1 MVMKKTQNT
10 YLWKTIRKNLVS
22 FLAVALM
29 VATGVSIYLGDRSSA
44 QAILNK
50 ADDYFKNNR
59 LQSLQITY
67 TYGISQE
74 DIDAMLE
81 WDNVDAAEGGYSTN
95 VLLETNNGT
104 GKVIV
109 QAHAML
115 ETMNLPVI
123 VEGNLP
129 NAENEA
135 AIEQKFAEKEGVCI
149 GDTICVEHNG
159 ELKTDTF
166 VVTAIINEPAFCC
179 ATAMDARGIST
190 KGIGSAY
197 YYISLPKT
205 AFDTSYYSECY
216 TTAYIRNDGLDDYD
230 YFSEEYKEKE
240 AEFKKYIED
249 KGGELAK
256 RRFGETKISAE
267 DSLEKAEDELK
278 AYTQNLEEAKEMLEY
293 VFSWVG
299 LSGDFEK
306 VKEQLQD
313 YGRLKEPLLNVIEEY
328 EKGEKELADGWE
340 KLVKAKEDAAN
351 MEQENWVVSIRNDI
365 GDVRSIEVIVEGLY
379 GLSYSMAIIFVIVSI
394 TVCYAAISR
403 MISEQRTQIGMQ
415 KALGFTTKEIMKHYM
430 KYSMLCVMVGVL
442 QGWFAAFFMVQ
453 TLNLNIYKTV
463 FLFGSIPY
471 AFSWKDAVIVSM
483 FFMIIFMVSAYIA
496 CFKEVKM
503 SATELLRGELPER
516 EKPFVFEK
524 WNVFKKMK
532 LYTRTMIKNALAD
545 KSRMTTTIMGVTGCI
560 TLLVICFTLL
570 IAMEESSVVQF
581 DKYFL
586 YQNRLVIDTESGNA
600 SDYEKILEENDI
612 SYTLISDKLKLY
624 RKDDSDWSGA
634 HVVTVSDTD
643 KLEQFMVLEDPYTR
657 ETVKVQ
663 EDGILVSVKCAENLG
678 LENGSV
684 LEIMGND
691 GNPRQVIVKGV
702 IEHYIGYNLFVTSD
716 GYYEDVMGEEA
727 DKCVFLLKGNIEGL
741 YEKVK
746 DMDGFIS
753 LRDNSEYAGMGDV
766 MNMIVMVCFV
776 FAAVMA
782 VLVMLNQNVMHINRK
797 AKELSVMRING
808 FTLKETKAFVSRDNF
823 LLTALGIL
831 CGWGCGAL
839 LGYFV
844 IRVLEVSVTHYVRT
858 PSFKACFIAAL
869 IGGVFAFIM
878 NKIALRRIQ
887 HLNLTNV
894 NGN

>member
-10 YLWKTIRKNLVS
+10 YLWKTIRKNVVS

-44 QAILNK
+44 LAILNK
-50 ADDYFKNNR
+50 ADNYFKENK

-74 DIDAMLE
+74 DIDAIAV
-81 WDNVDAAEGGYSTN
+81 WDNVDAAEGGYSAN
-95 VLLETNNGT
+95 VMMETNNGT

-115 ETMNLPVI
+115 ETMNIPVVMEGTLP
-123 VEGNLP
+123 E
-129 NAENEA
+129 AENEA
-135 AIEQKFAEKEGVCI
+135 AIEQKLAEKEGVCV
-149 GDTICVEHNG
+149 GDTIHIEHAG
-159 ELKTDTF
+159 ELKSNTF
-166 VVTAIINEPAFCC
+166 FVTAIINEPAFCC
-179 ATAMDARGIST
+179 ATAMDARGISD

-205 AFDTSYYSECY
+205 AFDTSYYSDCY
-216 TTAYIRNDGLDDYD
+216 TTAYIRNDDLDNCY
-230 YFSEEYKEKE
+230 YFSEEYKEQEAVFKE
-240 AEFKKYIED
+240 QIEAW
-249 KGGELAK
+249 GRERAGI
-256 RRFGETKISAE
+256 RFEEAKISAE
-267 DSLEKAEDELK
+267 DALEEAQNDLE
-278 AYTQNLEEAKEMLEY
+278 AYTKNLEDAKEMLEY
-293 VFSWVG
+293 VFEWVG
-299 LSGDFEK
+299 LSNDFEEA
-306 VKEQLQD
+306 KEQLEE

-328 EKGEKELADGWE
+328 EKGEKALADGWDE
-340 KLVKAKEDAAN
+340 LAKARKEAAD
-351 MEQENWVVSIRNDI
+351 MQQDDWVVSIRNDI

-415 KALGFTTKEIMKHYM
+415 KALGFTTKEITKHYM
-430 KYSMLCVMVGVL
+430 KYGIICVMVGIL
-442 QGWFAAFFMVQ
+442 EGWLAAFLSVQ
-453 TLNLNIYKTV
+453 ALNLHIYETV

-471 AFSWKDAVIVSM
+471 AFSWVDAIIVSA
-483 FFMIIFMVSAYIA
+483 FFMVIFMVSAYAA
-496 CFKEVKM
+496 CAREVKM

-516 EKPFVFEK
+516 EKPFVFEN
-524 WNVFKKMK
+524 WGVFRKMK
-532 LYTRTMIKNALAD
+532 LYTRTMIKNVFAD
-545 KSRMTTTIMGVTGCI
+545 KSRMMTTIMGVTGCI

-581 DKYFL
+581 ENYFL
-586 YQNRLVIDTESGNA
+586 YQNRLVIDTDTGETYDFEA
-600 SDYEKILEENDI
+600 VLEEENI
-612 SYTLISDKLKLY
+612 SYTIISDKLKLY
-624 RKDDSDWSGA
+624 RKDGSDWSGA
-634 HVVTVSDTD
+634 HLVAVSDAEEL
-643 KLEQFMVLEDPYTR
+643 KNFMVLEDPYTR
-657 ETVKVQ
+657 ALLELP
-663 EDGILVSVKCAENLG
+663 EEGILVSVKCAENLD
-678 LENGSV
+678 LEKGSV
-684 LEIMGND
+684 LEIMGSD
-691 GNPRQVIVKGV
+691 GNPRQVAVAGV

-716 GYYEDVMGEEA
+716 SYYEEIMGEEA
-727 DKCVFLLKGNIEGL
+727 DECVFLLKGNAEGL

-746 DMDGFIS
+746 DIDGFIS

-776 FAAVMA
+776 FAAIMA

-823 LLTALGIL
+823 LLTALGIF
-831 CGWGCGAL
+831 CGWGCGAI

-858 PSFKACFIAAL
+858 PSLKACLIAAA

-878 NKIALRRIQ
+878 NKIALRRIK